1 MSKSR
6 SSIYNT
12 MRGGQIVFHY
22 IRMAAQVLKKNL
34 FFFLLSVCFIAC
46 LTVYFLV
53 DRQIVERGTK
63 YLVAIVKTE
72 YLLGG
77 DDKTTVVMDD
87 GREILTTWRRIY
99 SNKAMENNYQKM
111 KNHLLISFYGSFI
124 FAVVAVIGWF
134 AYLGRRG
141 KAEAEDEFIR
151 GGRLGTL
158 SSHEKAIRLAEK
170 DEGSK
175 SVFKIAGVRL
185 PPKSELYNIALIG
198 SPGVGKSVTIMELM
212 VQMRALGHKNFVL
225 DPGGQFTRK
234 LYRPGVDIILSP
246 RDKRSHYW
254 DVWSEGINP
263 ESYHI
268 TAQSLISES
277 GNESG
282 KDFFALAAR
291 FVFEAVCERVYN
303 SSIHNGSKPTLQQ
316 LTNYILRV
324 DDETLIDIV
333 KHSDA
338 KSVLNDKSEKT
349 SASIRATL
357 STFLQPLAKLPKEG
371 SPFSFKRWIEE
382 NDDSWVFVPL
392 LPKHRDYYRPVLT
405 MWMEH
410 FTMGVLS
417 RDPENEDNRFMNLIG
432 DELTSYNKIPSL
444 FTFLAESRKYRGNG
458 VFGFQNRSQL
468 EMIYGTKGATALQG
482 FFGTYCVF
490 RTNSTDDS
498 KWGSEIL
505 LSAEVEKS
513 AESLSMGAH
522 DVRDSVSLNKTTKEV
537 KLVMSSEIV
546 NLKDLEFFA
555 RFGKGFDV
563 LRLKQKYVKYP
574 DIADAIISITDEELA
589 EKSYSNHLL
598 GLQKDKEE
606 AAAKAEKEAKKREEE
621 RAKKAQESGDSYESD
636 DSPSVPPNDSSGIP
650 ADYEDYANNA
660 SFAGDHVDP
669 DDYFASRINISSDK
683 NGGSQTP
690 EAPQPSEQVGTTS
703 AKKPENA
710 APKTDDLFTRGF

>member
-1 MSKSR
+1 MLKNR
-6 SSIYNT
+6 SALYNT

-34 FFFLLSVCFIAC
+34 FFFLLTVCFIAIF
-46 LTVYFLV
+46 TVYFV
-53 DRQIVERGTK
+53 TDRDIVERGIK
-63 YLVAIVKTE
+63 FSVAAIKTN

-77 DDKTTVVMDD
+77 DDKTTVTLDD
-87 GREILTTWRRIY
+87 GRVITTTWSRIY
-99 SNKAMENNYQKM
+99 NNKAMQQNYEKM
-111 KNHLLISFYGSFI
+111 KLHLLISFYGSFVFSVI
-124 FAVVAVIGWF
+124 AVVGWF

-141 KAEAEDEFIR
+141 REEAADDFIR
-151 GGRLGTL
+151 GGKLGTL
-158 SSHEKAIRLAEK
+158 ESHEKAITKEERE
-170 DEGSK
+170 EGIK
-175 SVFKIAGVRL
+175 SVFSIAGVRL
-185 PPKSELYNIALIG
+185 PPRSELYNIALIG
-198 SPGVGKSVTIMELM
+198 SPGVGKSVTIMELL
-212 VQMRALGHKNFVL
+212 VQMRSLGHKNLVL

-246 RDKRSHYW
+246 RDKRSVYW
-254 DVWSEGINP
+254 DVWAEGVNP

-277 GNESG
+277 NSESG

-303 SSIHNGSKPTLQQ
+303 SSIHKNSKPSLQQ

-349 SASIRATL
+349 AASIRATL
-357 STFLQPLAKLPKEG
+357 STYLQPLAKLPKEG
-371 SPFSFKRWIEE
+371 FPFSFKRWVEE
-382 NDDSWVFVPL
+382 NDDSWVFIPL

-417 RDPENEDNRFMNLIG
+417 RDPENDNNRYMNLIG

-490 RTNSTDDS
+490 RTNSSDDS
-498 KWGSEIL
+498 RWGSDIL

-522 DVRDSVSLNKTTKEV
+522 DVRDSVSLSKSTKEV
-537 KLVMSSEIV
+537 KLVMPSEIV
-546 NLKDLEFFA
+546 NLKDLEFYA

-563 LRLKQKYVKYP
+563 LRLKQQYVKYP
-574 DIADAIISITDEELA
+574 DVTEAIVAITDEELA
-589 EKSYSNHLL
+589 ETSYTNHLL
-598 GLQKDKEE
+598 GLQKDKED
-606 AAAKAEKEAKKREEE
+606 AEKKAAQEAKKRAEQ
-621 RAKKAQESGDSYESD
+621 RAESATEAEESGVSQE
-636 DSPSVPPNDSSGIP
+636 PPKPKNVEPTQRIP
-650 ADYEDYANNA
+650 DDYEDYANNTPYDDDA
-660 SFAGDHVDP
+660 SGI
-669 DDYFASRINISSDK
+669 DDYFASRIDFSAPK
-683 NGGSQTP
+683 P
-690 EAPQPSEQVGTTS
+690 ESPTGAEPPKQPSV
-703 AKKPENA
+703 KKSSSSEEPPNT
-710 APKTDDLFTRGF
+710 PKTDDLFTRGF